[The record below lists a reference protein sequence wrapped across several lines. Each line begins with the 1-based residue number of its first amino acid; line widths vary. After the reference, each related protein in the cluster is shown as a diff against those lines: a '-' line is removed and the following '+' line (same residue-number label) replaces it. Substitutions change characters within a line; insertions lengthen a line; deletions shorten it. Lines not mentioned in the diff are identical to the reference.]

1 VHALVITSASTV
13 AALPAVQAK
22 IEERLRTYARQA
34 DGAFAA
40 NTARAIAGD
49 TKAFAAFCATLGA
62 SPLPAALASIT
73 AFLDACAGLGHKPA
87 TLRRR
92 LSSLAHMHR
101 AAGLDD
107 PTKAAEVRLCLRRLA
122 RQLPGRQRQA
132 APIGEAEVAQ
142 IIAAVGAKPGL
153 RQLRDTALLL
163 VCRDLLAR
171 RSEVV
176 ALDLADLEDAG
187 DGTSRALIRRSKTDQ
202 EGHGAVGFV
211 GRRASFWLK
220 RWCQA
225 AGITSG
231 PVFRALA
238 KGGRLGG
245 RLRAPD
251 VAVIFK
257 ELAELA
263 GLDPT
268 LVSGHSCR
276 VGMCQ
281 DLIGAGYELGG
292 IMQAGR
298 WRSPSMVARYGERLA
313 AGKGVVAQYEGRRG
327 G

>member
-1 VHALVITSASTV
+1 
-13 AALPAVQAK
+13 
-22 IEERLRTYARQA
+22 
-34 DGAFAA
+34 
-40 NTARAIAGD
+40 
-49 TKAFAAFCATLGA
+49 
-62 SPLPAALASIT
+62 
-73 AFLDACAGLGHKPA
+73 
-87 TLRRR
+87 
-92 LSSLAHMHR
+92 
-101 AAGLDD
+101 
-107 PTKAAEVRLCLRRLA
+107 
-122 RQLPGRQRQA
+122 
-132 APIGEAEVAQ
+132 
-142 IIAAVGAKPGL
+142 
-153 RQLRDTALLL
+153 
-163 VCRDLLAR
+163 
-171 RSEVV
+171 V

-202 EGHGAVGFV
+202 EGHGAIGFV
-211 GRRASFWLK
+211 GRRATFWLK
-220 RWCQA
+220 RWREA
-225 AGITSG
+225 AGIGSG

-251 VAVIFK
+251 VAVVFK